1 MPTVELRAPSEPVC
15 PGARKIEGAVPAEG
29 GVVCVIKEMDAEKAD
44 SILEGSPTGVVI
56 RWGENPLTLLNFCC
70 GTGEPMTDPDD
81 MARREVGQGHYTGCP
96 IWAAAQ
102 EWNLV
107 ERLYKLEGA
116 QPRDVPGGRPVTP
129 GLKLEREIEMFR
141 ADGEKLS

>member
-1 MPTVELRAPSEPVC
+1 MSTVELRAPSAPVC
-15 PGARKIEGAVPAEG
+15 PGARQIEGASPEAG

-44 SILEGSPTGVVI
+44 PILEGSPTGIVI
-56 RWGENPLTLLNFCC
+56 RWGEDPMTLLNFCC
-70 GTGEPMTDPDD
+70 GTGEPLVSPDD
-81 MARREVGQGHYTGCP
+81 IVHREPGKGHYTGCP

-129 GLKLEREIEMFR
+129 GLKLDNEVEFFGT
-141 ADGEKLS
+141 DGGKLG